1 MTIEPFDPPSRL
13 RIVPLPDLLPPPSF
27 DDTSSSD
34 DRPEVRL
41 VTANPH
47 QAIDD
52 IADLLHLDR
61 SLYVRGKELVT
72 IVGALAPREDD
83 RAPVAE
89 STPLIVPVEPATLTE
104 RLTRHIRLT
113 RRKPLSKTQQ
123 AVVDAGG
130 RGPTVEWVP
139 ALPPPGVIGGVL
151 ARRQWPLRHL
161 TSVSE
166 TPVLRP
172 DGTLLQLPGYDRS
185 TGYVYRP
192 SADYPE
198 IPIAPSR
205 DQARAALAELAEVF
219 VDFPYV
225 DDAARMVPIAAILTV
240 LARSAIVGSCPA
252 FLLDAT
258 TRGSGKTLQADAV
271 SAVSLGRSAARKSYP
286 VEEEELGKVLASYAQ
301 AGARLILFDNVT
313 REFGGGEI
321 DQAITARDTVEIRIL
336 GRTEMKRL
344 PWAAVLLASGN
355 NIVLSE
361 DTVRR
366 VLIARLESPAENP
379 EDRVGFRHPH
389 LFDWIIAERPRLVAA
404 ALTVLVAFAS
414 RGGHRNDDKA
424 WGSFEAWSRL
434 VPGAI
439 VYAGGADPM
448 LARPS
453 IEQHAS
459 DSSRALVTVLD
470 MLPRLC
476 PGRGLTT
483 REIVHLLYPAKTADA
498 ERTLDGF
505 DDLRDAIEAW
515 TLPKPGQPP
524 SLQLLGKRL
533 RSNVGRCIGG
543 RRLVRD
549 QANDARQTV
558 RWRVQ

>member
-1 MTIEPFDPPSRL
+1 MTTEPFDHPSRI
-13 RIVPLPDLLPPPSF
+13 RIVPPPF
-27 DDTSSSD
+27 DDAASSD

-47 QAIDD
+47 QSIDD
-52 IADLLHLDR
+52 IAELLHLDR

-72 IVGALAPREDD
+72 IVGALPPCEDD
-83 RAPVAE
+83 RAPAAE
-89 STPLIVPVEPATLTE
+89 STPMIVPVESATLLE
-104 RLTRHIRLT
+104 RLTRHIRIT
-113 RRKPLSKTQQ
+113 RRKPMSKTQQ
-123 AVVDAGG
+123 AVVEAGG
-130 RGPTVEWVP
+130 RGPAVEWQP
-139 ALPPPGVIGGVL
+139 ALPSPAVISGVL

-161 TSVSE
+161 SSVSE

-172 DGTLLQLPGYDRS
+172 DGTLLQEPGYDRA

-192 SADYPE
+192 SCDYPLV
-198 IPIAPSR
+198 PVSPTR
-205 DQARAALAELAEVF
+205 DQAAAALAELAEVF

-225 DDAARMVPIAAILTV
+225 DDAARMVPVAAILTV
-240 LARSAIVGSCPA
+240 LARSAIIGSCPA

-271 SAVSLGRSAARKSYP
+271 SAVALGRSASRKSYP
-286 VEEEELGKVLASYAQ
+286 VEEEELGKVLASYAV

-321 DQAITARDTVEIRIL
+321 DQAITARDTVEFRVL
-336 GRTEMKRL
+336 GRTEVKRL

-389 LFDWIIAERPRLVAA
+389 LFDWILSERPRLVTA

-414 RGGHRNDDKA
+414 RGGHQHDGRA

-434 VPGAI
+434 IPGAI

-459 DSSRALVTVLD
+459 DASRALVTVLE
-470 MLPRLC
+470 MLPRLSG
-476 PGRGLTT
+476 GRGMTA
-483 REIVHLLYPAKTADA
+483 REIIHVLYPAKVSEA
-498 ERTLDGF
+498 ERSTDGY
-505 DDLRDAIEAW
+505 DSLRDAIEAW

-524 SLQLLGKRL
+524 SLQVLGKRL

-543 RRLVRD
+543 RRIVRLPED
-549 QANDARQTV
+549 GRTPV
-558 RWRVQ
+558 RWVVQ